1 MGCRRG
7 TLGGKR
13 REGEREGGGRGRTL
27 RFLSSAFET
36 SLLMR
41 ARFLMRLALLPKRIV
56 ETVSASLLRAGEQLI
71 MSAVR
76 QFPPI
81 ASCRIC
87 GRRCM
92 FQRRVR

>member
-1 MGCRRG
+1 MGGDAGRERG
-7 TLGGKR
+7 
-13 REGEREGGGRGRTL
+13 REGGRGRTL

-56 ETVSASLLRAGEQLI
+56 DTVSASLLRAGEQLI